1 MCIRDRL
8 GYCSTRI
15 ATNITRD
22 IRNDIFAKAQEY
34 SHFEYNQFG
43 VASMITRTTN
53 DAFQLMMF
61 VNTLLRM
68 ALLTPVMFIVSLIL
82 TIRTSLTLRCV

>member
-1 MCIRDRL
+1 
-8 GYCSTRI
+8 
-15 ATNITRD
+15 
-22 IRNDIFAKAQEY
+22 
-34 SHFEYNQFG
+34 
-43 VASMITRTTN
+43 MISRTIN

-82 TIRTSLTLRCV
+82 TIRTSLTLTSVLGMAIPFILVGVM